1 MKIAGLDIGGATTD
15 LAVVE
20 FSASG
25 DIKNIRVDY
34 EYLPMWMEKENLGNV
49 IKNMLGSDFNDLD
62 AMGVSMTAEL
72 VDAYTTKREGVL
84 DIVKKTRE
92 LTSIQMGFVGQE

>member
-25 DIKNIRVDY
+25 DIKNIRVGY
-34 EYLPMWMEKENLGNV
+34 EYLPM
-49 IKNMLGSDFNDLD
+49 
-62 AMGVSMTAEL
+62 
-72 VDAYTTKREGVL
+72 
-84 DIVKKTRE
+84 
-92 LTSIQMGFVGQE
+92 